1 VTLDDEG
8 NIAAWMGNAG
18 VPAEFR
24 ECLRSAVTAAA
35 TRSVYQQALTRRV
48 VVYADVRQMTERNLS
63 MADVTDALKSL
74 PWAGGSLRTSPP
86 PGRVRWRADRHLREG
101 EMLYVAETSFLRVLA
116 AQAATAAVNARLM
129 AAARGKVMLEE
140 RQRLARELH
149 DSVSQSLYAIQLGAT
164 MARERLDKDPA
175 GVAQPIDYVRRLA
188 EASQAG
194 VRALIFELRP
204 ERAIGVGGSLQ
215 ILSARG
221 VVVLLLIIG
230 WGRKQVSLTAGYAAN
245 ARPGVQL
252 ALEVGQIIE

>member
-1 VTLDDEG
+1 
-8 NIAAWMGNAG
+8 
-18 VPAEFR
+18 
-24 ECLRSAVTAAA
+24 
-35 TRSVYQQALTRRV
+35 
-48 VVYADVRQMTERNLS
+48 
-63 MADVTDALKSL
+63 
-74 PWAGGSLRTSPP
+74 
-86 PGRVRWRADRHLREG
+86 
-101 EMLYVAETSFLRVLA
+101 
-116 AQAATAAVNARLM
+116 
-129 AAARGKVMLEE
+129 
-140 RQRLARELH
+140 
-149 DSVSQSLYAIQLGAT
+149 

-188 EASQAG
+188 EASHAG